1 LINYV
6 NDVLYSKQPLADNGT
21 DHMTDILID
30 RADNGVLTLT
40 LNRPDSLNA
49 FTFAMYEEL
58 IAILEERRHDART
71 RVVILTGAGR
81 AFCAGHDLR
90 GAGSAGWV
98 DPALGRPYAN
108 KHAITR
114 IAQIPLLMRSIPQPV
129 IAAVNGAAAGIGF
142 AFALAADLCL
152 VGRSGKFVNS
162 IHNAGTGHELGMS
175 WLLPR
180 AVGTQRAA
188 EILLTAR
195 TVDADEAE
203 RIGLAL
209 RAVDDGQLLA
219 QAHALAESILANV
232 PLGVWLTKQSLW
244 LNQGVASLEAACE
257 IEARAVFMAQSS
269 EDAVE
274 KRRAFVE
281 KRAPHFKNT

>member
-1 LINYV
+1 M
-6 NDVLYSKQPLADNGT
+6 A
-21 DHMTDILID
+21 DILAE
-30 RADNGVLTLT
+30 RTAEGVVTLT
-40 LNRPDSLNA
+40 LNRPDALNA
-49 FTFAMYEEL
+49 FSFSMYEEL
-58 IAILEERRHDART
+58 IALLEGLRHDAGA

-90 GAGSAGWV
+90 SGGPAPWV
-98 DPALGRPYAN
+98 APELGKPYAA
-108 KHAITR
+108 KHSITR

-152 VGRSGKFVNS
+152 VARSAKFVNA

-188 EILLTAR
+188 EILLTSR
-195 TVDADEAE
+195 PVLADEAE

-209 RAVDDGQLLA
+209 RAVDDGKLLEE
-219 QAHALAESILANV
+219 AHSLADAICANV
-232 PLGVWLTKQSLW
+232 PLGIWLTKQSLW
-244 LNQGVASLEAACE
+244 MNQGVGSLEAACE
-257 IEARAVFMAQSS
+257 IEARAVFMAQQT
-269 EDAVE
+269 EDAAE
-274 KRRAFVE
+274 KRQAFVN
-281 KRAPHFKNT
+281 KRPPKFSNK